1 MTIHRSRVL
10 WALALAA
17 PFAAASAQQQS
28 SQPAES
34 GLETITVTAQRV
46 ETDIQTT
53 PIAVSALT
61 GDFLT
66 QYSYDRVTALE
77 GAVPNLNFSAS
88 TGGASSQVS
97 AFIRGVGEFDFLLTT
112 DPAVGLYIDG
122 VYLARTFGSNLDL
135 AEPERVEVLR
145 GPQGTLF
152 GKNNIGGAINVV
164 TRQPEG
170 DGRIRAELEY
180 GSYNS
185 WRALVS
191 ADIGLTDNLALLL
204 TAGGKQSDGWQDRPG
219 ADGGE
224 EDRAGARAA
233 LRWTPSDTFEST
245 LALDYVKQD
254 QINYPNVMVDFD
266 GSLSPFVFFYNAF
279 VLPTLPPGTAPC
291 CTANTDIDKSG
302 VPEGFLP
309 HDDLETW
316 GATWFN
322 TWQFGDGL
330 SLKSI
335 TAYRDMQAL
344 FGRDGDNS
352 ALDYSGDV
360 HDEDQDQ
367 FSQELQLSSQGND
380 TFNWIVGAYYLREKT
395 RDQTRLVTADG
406 LFDALTA
413 LAPFID
419 FNNPNDPLLGLYAA
433 RYAVDLTVDF
443 DNHQTTTDYAAYAH
457 GDWTFN
463 DRWHFGLGLRYTNE
477 EKEFTQTATRVAS
490 QTPLLIAYNPFTDQP
505 ILTGPG
511 GENLLDTPSP
521 ACSDLDLNGAFK
533 CKSDWDNVSGDATLG
548 FDFTD
553 DVYGYARYS
562 RGFRSGGING
572 RPIAVSQVQ
581 DYDPEY
587 LDSIELGLK
596 SMLADHR
603 LRLNAAA
610 FYNKYQD
617 IQVLLTRNAQVEIQN
632 AAKATIY
639 GLELDMEARPVDAW
653 LIHGSLGLMHNEFD
667 EWSDEVNGE
676 IIDHTDRK
684 MRNAPETTFNLLT
697 AYDIGLASSKLTP
710 WVEVQYRDSVFLDGE
725 NTPQLE
731 SPSLTILNAGVRWT
745 LPNEAWQVEA
755 RGSNITDER
764 ELTGGFNGLSF
775 FGYVEGYYNPPARYY
790 VGVKYN
796 SK

>member
-1 MTIHRSRVL
+1 MTFTRSHGGAL
-10 WALALAA
+10 CALAIATA
-17 PFAAASAQQQS
+17 PFAASAQDS
-28 SQPAES
+28 ASTG

-46 ETDIQTT
+46 ESDIQTT
-53 PIAVSALT
+53 PIAVSALS

-66 QYSYDRVTALE
+66 QYSYDRVTSLE

-122 VYLARTFGSNLDL
+122 VYLARTFGSNLDF

-180 GSYNS
+180 GSNSS
-185 WRALVS
+185 WRALLS
-191 ADIGLTDNLALLL
+191 TDIGLSDNLALLL
-204 TAGGKQSDGWQDRPG
+204 TVGGKQSDGWQDRPG
-219 ADGGE
+219 DDAGE
-224 EDRAGARAA
+224 ENRAGARAA

-245 LALDYVKQD
+245 LSLDYVKQD
-254 QINYPNVMVDFD
+254 QINYPNVMVEFN
-266 GSLSPFVFFYNAF
+266 GPLSPFVGLFNGF

-291 CTANTDIDKSG
+291 CTANTDIDESNI
-302 VPEGFLP
+302 PDSFLT
-309 HDDLETW
+309 HDDLEAY

-322 TWQFGDGL
+322 TWKLANGL
-330 SLKSI
+330 QLKSI
-335 TAYRDMQAL
+335 TAYRDMEAL

-360 HDEDQDQ
+360 HNEDQDQ

-406 LFDALTA
+406 LFDSLTA

-419 FNNPNDPLLGLYAA
+419 FDNPQDPLLFLYSL
-433 RYAVDLTVDF
+433 RYALELTVDF

-457 GDWTFN
+457 GDWTLA
-463 DRWHFGLGLRYTNE
+463 DRWHLGVGLRYTNE
-477 EKEFTQTATRVAS
+477 EKEFKQTATRVAS
-490 QTPLLIAYNPFTDQP
+490 QTPLLIAVDPFTDQL
-505 ILTGPG
+505 ITTGPN

-533 CKSDWDNVSGDATLG
+533 CKSDWDNVSGDVTLG
-548 FDFTD
+548 FDFSD
-553 DVYGYARYS
+553 DVYGYARYA

-572 RPIAVSQVQ
+572 RPIAVTQVQ

-587 LDSIELGLK
+587 LDSFELGLK
-596 SMLADHR
+596 SMLADRR

-639 GLELDMEARPVDAW
+639 GLEVDLEAQPVDEW
-653 LIHGSLGLMHNEFD
+653 LIRGSLGLMHNEFND
-667 EWSDEVNGE
+667 WADDNG
-676 IIDHTDRK
+676 DYSDRK
-684 MRNAPETTFNLLT
+684 MRNAPEATFNLLT
-697 AYDIGLASSKLTP
+697 AYTMPVASSKLTP
-710 WVEVQYRDSVFLDGE
+710 WIEVQYRDSVFLDGE

-731 SPSLTILNAGVRWT
+731 SPDLTLLNAGLRLT
-745 LPNEAWQVEA
+745 LPNEAWEVQV
-755 RGSNITDER
+755 RGSNLTDER

-775 FGYVEGYYNPPARYY
+775 FGYVEGYYNPPRRYY
-790 VGVKYN
+790 VGVTYN

>member
-1 MTIHRSRVL
+1 MTLTRSRAFC
-10 WALALAA
+10 ALAIASA
-17 PFAAASAQQQS
+17 PFAASAQT
-28 SQPAES
+28 PAEAG

-53 PIAVSALT
+53 PIAVSALS
-61 GDFLT
+61 GEFLT
-66 QYSYDRVTALE
+66 QYSYDRVTSLE
-77 GAVPNLNFSAS
+77 GAVPNLSFSAS

-122 VYLARTFGSNLDL
+122 VYLARTFGTNLDL
-135 AEPERVEVLR
+135 AEPARVEVLR

-180 GSYNS
+180 GSYSS
-185 WRALVS
+185 WRALLS
-191 ADIGLTDNLALLL
+191 TDIGLSDDLALLL
-204 TAGGKQSDGWQDRPG
+204 TVGGKQSDGWQDRPG
-219 ADGGE
+219 DDGGE
-224 EDRAGARAA
+224 ENRAGARAA

-254 QINYPNVMVDFD
+254 QINYPNVMIAFD
-266 GSLSPFVFFYNAF
+266 GNASPFVGLFNGF
-279 VLPTLPPGTAPC
+279 VSPANPC
-291 CTANTDIDKSG
+291 CTANTDIDDSN
-302 VPEGFLP
+302 VPEGLLP
-309 HDDLETW
+309 HDDLEAY
-316 GATWFN
+316 GGTWFN

-330 SLKSI
+330 QLKSI
-335 TAYRDMQAL
+335 TAYREMEAL

-360 HDEDQDQ
+360 HDEDQEQ
-367 FSQELQLSSQGND
+367 FSQEFQLSSQDND
-380 TFNWIVGAYYLREKT
+380 TFNWIVGAYYLREET

-406 LFDALTA
+406 LFDSLTA
-413 LAPFID
+413 LEPFID
-419 FNNPNDPLLGLYAA
+419 FNNPADPLLFLYSL
-433 RYAVDLTVDF
+433 RYALELTVDF
-443 DNHQTTTDYAAYAH
+443 DNRQTTTDYAAYAH
-457 GDWTFN
+457 GDWTLG
-463 DRWHFGLGLRYTNE
+463 DRWHLGLGLRYTNE
-477 EKEFTQTATRVAS
+477 EKEFRQTATRVAS
-490 QTPLLIAYNPFTDQP
+490 QTPLLIQVDPFTNEL
-505 ILTGPG
+505 ITTGPG
-511 GENLLDTPSP
+511 GENLLDTPSS

-533 CKSDWDNVSGDATLG
+533 CKSDWDNVSGDLTLG

-553 DVYGYARYS
+553 DVYGYARYA

-572 RPIAVSQVQ
+572 RPINVAQVQ

-587 LDSIELGLK
+587 LDSFEIGLK
-596 SMLADHR
+596 SLLADRR

-610 FYNKYQD
+610 FYNKYED
-617 IQVLLTRNAQVEIQN
+617 IQVLLTRDAQVEIQN

-639 GLELDMEARPVDAW
+639 GLELDLEARPVDEW

-667 EWSDEVNGE
+667 EWADDNGDYSD
-676 IIDHTDRK
+676 RS
-684 MRNAPETTFNLLT
+684 MRNAPETTLNLLT
-697 AYDIGLASSKLTP
+697 AYDFALASSTLTP

-731 SPSLTILNAGVRWT
+731 SPERTLLNAGLRLT
-745 LPNEAWQVEA
+745 LPNEAWQVEV
-755 RGSNITDER
+755 RGSNLTDER
-764 ELTGGFNGLSF
+764 ELDGGFNGLSF
-775 FGYVEGYYNPPARYY
+775 FGYVEGYYNPPRRYY
-790 VGVKYN
+790 VGVTYN

>member
-1 MTIHRSRVL
+1 MTIHRSRTL
-10 WALALAA
+10 CALALVSA
-17 PFAAASAQQQS
+17 PFAAAVAQQQS
-28 SQPAES
+28 TSQQPSAS

-46 ETDIQTT
+46 ESDIQTT
-53 PIAVSALT
+53 PIAVSALS

-180 GSYNS
+180 GSYAS

-191 ADIGLTDNLALLL
+191 ADIGLSDNLALLL

-233 LRWTPSDTFEST
+233 LRWTPSETFEST

-254 QINYPNVMVDFD
+254 QVNYPNVMVEFD
-266 GSLSPFVFFYNAF
+266 ATRVVVPFLLFFNTF
-279 VLPTLPPGTAPC
+279 VAPPDSPC
-291 CTANTDIDKSG
+291 CTANSDIDKSG
-302 VPEGFLP
+302 VPEGLLP
-309 HDDLETW
+309 HDDLEAW

-330 SLKSI
+330 TLKSI
-335 TAYRDMQAL
+335 TAYRDMEAL

-352 ALDYSGDV
+352 ALNYSGDV

-367 FSQELQLSSQGND
+367 FSQELQLASQGND
-380 TFNWIVGAYYLREKT
+380 TFNWIAGLYYLREKA
-395 RDQTRLVTADG
+395 RDQTRLVWADG
-406 LFDALTA
+406 LFDAFSA
-413 LAPFID
+413 LEPFSD
-419 FNNPNDPLLGLYAA
+419 LWLA
-433 RYAVDLTVDF
+433 RYALDFTIDF

-457 GDWTFN
+457 GDFN
-463 DRWHFGLGLRYTNE
+463 FADRWHLGLGLRYTNE
-477 EKEFTQTATRVAS
+477 KKEFTQAATRVAS
-490 QTPLLIAYNPFTDQP
+490 QTPLLVNVNPITLEP
-505 ILTGPG
+505 ITVGPN
-511 GENLLDTPSP
+511 GENLLNTPSP
-521 ACSDLDLNGAFK
+521 ACSDLELTGAFK
-533 CKSDWDNVSGDATLG
+533 CEADWDNLSGDITLG

-587 LDSIELGLK
+587 LDSYELGLK
-596 SMLADHR
+596 SLLADRR

-610 FYNKYQD
+610 FYNKYED
-617 IQVLLTRNAQVEIQN
+617 IQVLLTRNAQVQIQN
-632 AAKATIY
+632 AAKATVY
-639 GLELDMEARPVDAW
+639 GLELDLETRPVDEW
-653 LIHGSLGLMHNEFD
+653 LIHSSLGLMHNEFD
-667 EWSDEVNGE
+667 EWSDDLG
-676 IIDHTDRK
+676 DYTDRK
-684 MRNAPETTFNLLT
+684 LRNAPETTFNLLT
-697 AYDIGLASSKLTP
+697 AYDIPLSSSKLTP
-710 WVEVQYRDSVFLDGE
+710 WVEVQYRDTVFLDGE

-731 SPSLTILNAGVRWT
+731 SPSLTLLNAGLRWT
-745 LPNEAWQVEA
+745 LPNEAWQIEV
-755 RGSNITDER
+755 RGSNLTDER

-775 FGYVEGYYNPPARYY
+775 FGYVEGYYNPPRRYY
-790 VGVKYN
+790 VGVTYN